1 MIEQGVVEGQVLG
14 RYELLLRIAQG
25 GMARVWAARLHG
37 TRGFRKLVAVKTI
50 LPGVMD
56 NERLERMFMEEATL
70 ASGLH
75 HPNVVETM
83 ELGEQDGVL
92 FMALEWVDGEPL
104 SLVMNEAQ
112 KSGGV
117 PLSVGVNLIAQAC
130 KGLHAAHELADE
142 SGSPLGI
149 VHRDISPHNLLVT
162 YSGIA
167 KVLDFGIA
175 KATQRSSGLTEAGEV
190 KGKLAYMAPEQVR
203 GRPVDRRTDIFSL
216 GTVLYALTTGHHPWK
231 GDHPGATT
239 ERLCSDRPVTPPSA
253 IVDDYP
259 PGLEAV
265 VLRALQKNADERF
278 ANAHEMLCALED
290 AVTDSLEANAEARV
304 ADFMSGLVGPRGVER
319 RKRVRLAGELLDQ
332 RRALAG
338 HMIGP
343 GSSGSTSAVAMDRTG
358 MRTGSISGPLSMPR
372 LDDHGPDIQV
382 HAPRGHGKLIWGGA
396 ALLAAAGIVLAVSQG
411 VLAGGRASSA
421 SASQALPESP
431 VPSSTHV
438 AKDERTVTAA
448 VPSAAA
454 SAAPDDAAE
463 IAADS
468 VEDKGKPGTRRTRAG
483 GLARHAPAHGS
494 LPAVPAG
501 TPSGAA
507 PSAAPTP
514 STTVA
519 KPASGGAGNA
529 WNPSTFGN
537 RY

>member
-1 MIEQGVVEGQVLG
+1 MIEQGVVEGQILG

-70 ASGLH
+70 AAGLH
-75 HPNVVETM
+75 HPNVVETL

-112 KSGGV
+112 KTGGV

-130 KGLHAAHELADE
+130 KGMHAAHELTDE
-142 SGSPLGI
+142 AGSPLGI
-149 VHRDISPHNLLVT
+149 VHRDISPHNILVT

-203 GRPVDRRTDIFSL
+203 GRPVDRRTDVFSL

-278 ANAHEMLCALED
+278 ASAHDMLVALED
-290 AVTDSLEANAEARV
+290 AVPSSLEANSEARV

-338 HMIGP
+338 HMMGP

-372 LDDHGPDIQV
+372 VADHSPATAQQ
-382 HAPRGHGKLIWGGA
+382 ARPNHGKLVWGGA
-396 ALLAAAGIVLAVSQG
+396 ALAAAVGILVALSQG
-411 VLAGGRASSA
+411 VLASDRASPA

-431 VPSSTHV
+431 VPSSTEHTRE
-438 AKDERTVTAA
+438 AAPPPSASPKRDPAPATPADPEAGDEGTHKDKSGNARSRPRAAAGPRAATALPALPPPAPASAAA
-448 VPSAAA
+448 VP
-454 SAAPDDAAE
+454 
-463 IAADS
+463 
-468 VEDKGKPGTRRTRAG
+468 
-483 GLARHAPAHGS
+483 
-494 LPAVPAG
+494 
-501 TPSGAA
+501 
-507 PSAAPTP
+507 APTIS
-514 STTVA
+514 STGSS
-519 KPASGGAGNA
+519 KPAAGGAGNA
-529 WNPSTFGN
+529 WNPNSFGS
-537 RY
+537 RH

>member
-1 MIEQGVVEGQVLG
+1 VIDQGVIEGQVLG

-75 HPNVVETM
+75 HPNVVETL

-112 KSGGV
+112 KTGGV

-130 KGLHAAHELADE
+130 KGLHAAHELTDE
-142 SGSPLGI
+142 AGSPLGI
-149 VHRDISPHNLLVT
+149 VHRDISPHNILVT

-203 GRPVDRRTDIFSL
+203 GRPVDRRTDVFSL

-259 PGLEAV
+259 AGLEAV

-278 ANAHEMLCALED
+278 ATAHDMLCALQD
-290 AVTDSLEANAEARV
+290 AVPDSLEANAEARV

-332 RRALAG
+332 RRALSG
-338 HMIGP
+338 HMIGT

-358 MRTGSISGPLSMPR
+358 MRTGSTSGPLSIPR
-372 LDDHGPDIQV
+372 VAEHVAV
-382 HAPRGHGKLIWGGA
+382 HELPRRSHARFVWAAA
-396 ALLAAAGIVLAVSQG
+396 ALAAAAGIVLAVSQTSS
-411 VLAGGRASSA
+411 GGSAAPA
-421 SASQALPESP
+421 SASYALPESP
-431 VPSSTHV
+431 VP
-438 AKDERTVTAA
+438 
-448 VPSAAA
+448 A
-454 SAAPDDAAE
+454 SATHAN
-463 IAADS
+463 
-468 VEDKGKPGTRRTRAG
+468 
-483 GLARHAPAHGS
+483 AR
-494 LPAVPAG
+494 
-501 TPSGAA
+501 PSAA
-507 PSAAPTP
+507 PSAEPQVALAASADSEDDEKETTKSKSGASARSRSRAGAARAAVAVVPNAPAAVVAPSPAAPTSITP
-514 STTVA
+514 SATSA
-519 KPASGGAGNA
+519 KSAAGGAGNA
-529 WNPSTFGN
+529 WNPNTFGN
-537 RY
+537 RQ